1 MLRSELKPGDLFR
14 YVTFDQTT
22 LYWVPEAG
30 KLAPSVALA
39 SFAGVN
45 TLKEEVTLVSRAGH
59 TSQPETAEIDPTHY
73 KALDPEPVDVMDA
86 WDLSRWLAQ
95 VVKYVARAGKK
106 PNNDAVTDL
115 KKAHRYLSREIARLE
130 GRRAW
135 T

>member
-1 MLRSELKPGDLFR
+1 MLRKDLKPGTLFR
-14 YVTFDQTT
+14 YSESSSSDPA
-22 LYWVPEAG
+22 LYWVKEQGKKPPVGAIVSIPIGGDYDEVVIVHSTPELTEA
-30 KLAPSVALA
+30 
-39 SFAGVN
+39 
-45 TLKEEVTLVSRAGH
+45 
-59 TSQPETAEIDPTHY
+59 IDPAHY
-73 KALDPEPVDVMDA
+73 KALDPEPVDVIDA

-135 T
+135 E